1 MTKTNWIDI
10 EKLKQELDFE
20 RVLRFYGVEPRV
32 KGEQHHG
39 FCPLPLHN
47 GKKNSPSF
55 SANLKR
61 GIWQCFG
68 CGRHG
73 NILDFAVLMDKGD
86 PKNGKDVQA
95 TAAKLWN
102 EFLTGFAKADIHS
115 PSIEED
121 VRTNVPLDFELKGLD
136 IKHPYLFSRGF
147 NQETI
152 ERFGLGYC
160 TRGLLQGRIAI
171 PIHDGEKR
179 LVGYAGRIVDDSQ
192 IAEDNPKYKFP
203 GRRERDGVIYEFSK
217 SLLLY
222 NAHRINGPV
231 DDLIVVEGF
240 PSVWWLRQAGLADV
254 VSPMGASCSKK
265 QGEAIVSLVK
275 PTGHVW
281 IFTDDDQAGER
292 CAHDVFEQ
300 VGGYRFV
307 KRLLFKDAVQPTD
320 VAARHLEEFWR
331 WRHA

>member
-1 MTKTNWIDI
+1 MTTTNWIDI
-10 EKLKQELDFE
+10 EELKQELDFG
-20 RVLRFYGVEPRV
+20 RVLRFYGVEPKTR
-32 KGEQHHG
+32 GEQHHG

-47 GKKNSPSF
+47 GKRNSPSF

-68 CGRHG
+68 CGQHG

-102 EFLTGFAKADIHS
+102 EFLTSFAKADIHG

-121 VRTNVPLDFELKGLD
+121 VRTNMPLDFELKGLNVE
-136 IKHPYLFSRGF
+136 HPYLFSRGF
-147 NQETI
+147 TPETI

-171 PIHDGEKR
+171 PIHDNDGN
-179 LVGYAGRIVDDSQ
+179 LVGYAGRVVDDSK
-192 IAEDNPKYKFP
+192 ISEDNPKYKFP

-222 NAHRINGPV
+222 NAHRMTTAI
-231 DDLIVVEGF
+231 DDLAIVEGF
-240 PSVWWLRQAGLADV
+240 TSVWWLTQAGIVDV
-254 VSPMGASCSKK
+254 VGTMGGTCSFT
-265 QGEAIVSLVK
+265 QARMITSRITPRGRL
-275 PTGHVW
+275 W
-281 IFTDDDQAGER
+281 IFSDGDPAGER
-292 CAHDVFEQ
+292 FAAELFRL
-300 VGGYRFV
+300 VGSERFV
-307 KRLLFKDAVQPTD
+307 RWIRPTDGMQPTD
-320 VAARHLEEFWR
+320 YSAKLLLKRFPFAQQ
-331 WRHA
+331 